1 MYICPQIIN
10 CSLIMRNYI
19 NRLTLVALLS
29 LLLLSCSDNS
39 FPPEQLPE
47 KVTNFVAMHFPSQN
61 IVTAQ
66 KQWGLLGPEYSVILS
81 DSSRV
86 SFDSNNV
93 WDEVECPSSGIP
105 SSMVPPQVADYSL
118 RSNLSFKKILE
129 IEKESYGF
137 KVKLDEDVEVK
148 LSEEGYP
155 ITKE

>member
-1 MYICPQIIN
+1 
-10 CSLIMRNYI
+10 
-19 NRLTLVALLS
+19 
-29 LLLLSCSDNS
+29 
-39 FPPEQLPE
+39 
-47 KVTNFVAMHFPSQN
+47 MHFPSQN

-66 KQWGLLGPEYSVILS
+66 KQWGLLGSEYSVILS

-86 SFDSNNV
+86 SFDSDNV
-93 WDEVECPSSGIP
+93 WDEVECPSSGVP
-105 SSMVPPQVADYSL
+105 SSMVPPQVSDYSL

-137 KVKLDEDVEVK
+137 KVKHDDVEVK

>member
-1 MYICPQIIN
+1 
-10 CSLIMRNYI
+10 MRNHFK
-19 NRLTLVALLS
+19 RSTLVALLS

-47 KVTNFVAMHFPSQN
+47 KVTSFVAMHFPSQS
-61 IVTAQ
+61 ILSAQ
-66 KQWGLLGPEYSVILS
+66 KQWGLLGPEYSVVLS

-93 WDEVECPSSGIP
+93 WDEVECANSGVP
-105 SSMVPPQVADYSL
+105 KSMVPSQVADYSL
-118 RSNLSFKKILE
+118 RSNLLGMKILK

-137 KVKLDEDVEVK
+137 KIQLDEDVEVK